1 MSEVYTNKKIYI
13 AGHTGMVGSAIT
25 NELKRRGYK
34 NLILKN
40 YPGLDLIRQKEVE
53 DFFKSEKPVFL
64 KIRLKNKPART
75 IEGVSPLMIT
85 PNTGR
90 KKLRKRSICN

>member
-1 MSEVYTNKKIYI
+1 MNNELKYLNKKIYV

-40 YPGLDLIRQKEVE
+40 YPGLNLIRQKDVE
-53 DFFKSEKPVFL
+53 DFFKSEKPEVV
-64 KIRLKNKPART
+64 IVRAD
-75 IEGVSPLMIT
+75 
-85 PNTGR
+85 
-90 KKLRKRSICN
+90 